1 MGSPPAGF
9 LIESLLVPLD
19 TVPAI
24 EMRPVILAD
33 RFDNMSGLAITA
45 FATMDCCVLDGH
57 RFNYQSSYYVLLCD
71 ERNFSRELTFK
82 NAAI

>member
-1 MGSPPAGF
+1 MGSTPAGF

-24 EMRPVILAD
+24 EVRPVVLPD
-33 RFDNMSGLAITA
+33 RFDNMSGLAIAA

-57 RFNYQSSYYVLLCD
+57 RFNYRVLIMFFCVM
-71 ERNFSRELTFK
+71 
-82 NAAI
+82 NAIPAGS